1 MNFPKCLIALS
12 LMLPFL
18 SWCQNADTH
27 VENKDGYL
35 YLSNSLLSLKI
46 SLSDAVYSVTDKK
59 DNTIVLDNARLS
71 SDGWNSPQT
80 RFSTKFKSP
89 KITWIQKAVNQS
101 NKNGQRIEIS
111 IECTT
116 RQLPEYRYA
125 FTLLDGE
132 SYIILQAGINNKLPI
147 ASRFTKAELFSE
159 ATLFPNADIASAT
172 TLNGAAGIT
181 MPEVWIDTTNLR
193 QSDNSMLFTAE
204 VNGKRH
210 SIVWG
215 GLHYEYFYATTLYKS
230 DKKTNTRTVSLF
242 MNDPVGRRVSVNQDW
257 WSPDTYYL
265 GIGGS
270 NPFLALEK
278 YGLALR
284 EANNAKPNVYDFPT
298 LCGWAVGNLSKGRD
312 INNSAA
318 LIGEMDEANKCGLTK
333 YTKVAV
339 RLEPDTYCYKD
350 GNTEQGWWDDEHW
363 SKYGHLVKPYETFAK
378 WCAAVKERNGVP
390 FTYFQ
395 SSMPSDDFAKAHPNW
410 MLNNDISQ
418 LNLFHRHHLPY
429 VHYDY
434 TNPEFKQYM
443 LAVWQRLHRDGMI
456 GIKFDYAETAWN
468 PAGGFE
474 DSTATTTSAYR
485 QLFSLCRQGLG
496 PEGHI
501 HERCL
506 GENNTPT
513 LDVCAGIV
521 DIQRN
526 AGDNNKFEAQYVTTS
541 GLRWYKARSVF
552 SYYPDSKSV
561 HNHTESVRQAL
572 FTMLALT
579 SGRIELATPFE
590 MLTPTM
596 VHEISRIYPMYFGLK
611 SPRPIDAFLGNK
623 NPKVYDLE
631 LTKNWHQVALFN
643 GEKTTN
649 EVSVS
654 LNKEMVQGGLALDAA
669 ASYYVYDF
677 WKDTFIGKLKGTE
690 TISANLDSLSCAMFS
705 VHKVQDVPQL
715 VSTNRHI
722 LQGWMELKDVNW
734 NEAEKI
740 LSGKASVIGWEAM
753 RIVVAS
759 NNWKLTGVKA
769 EGATA
774 KWEKHPAGDALNVLV
789 LESKDTK
796 EVAWKIQYK
805 K

>member
-1 MNFPKCLIALS
+1 MDFKKCLIAVA
-12 LMLPFL
+12 LMLPVL
-18 SWCQNADTH
+18 SWSQSGDTH

-35 YLSNSLLSLKI
+35 YLSNSLVSLKI
-46 SLSDAVYSVTDKK
+46 NLSDAVYSVTDKQ
-59 DNTIVLDNARLS
+59 DNSIVLENARLS
-71 SDGWNSPQT
+71 SDGWNSPQ
-80 RFSTKFKSP
+80 
-89 KITWIQKAVNQS
+89 
-101 NKNGQRIEIS
+101 NKNYSKFSSQKIGWNQKQVKQFNKEGQRVEIS
-111 IECTT
+111 IQCTS
-116 RQLPEYRYA
+116 RELPEYRYA

-132 SYIILQAGINNKLPI
+132 SYIIFQAGMNNKLPF
-147 ASRFTKAELFSE
+147 ASRFMKAELISE
-159 ATLFPNADIASAT
+159 ATLFPQANITLAM

-181 MPEVWIDTTNLR
+181 VPEVRTDTTIR
-193 QSDNSMLFTAE
+193 QSDNSLLFTAE
-204 VNGKRH
+204 VNGKRR

-230 DKKTNTRTVSLF
+230 DKKTNVRTVSLF
-242 MNDPVGRRVSVNQDW
+242 MNDPVGRRVAANQDW
-257 WSPDTYYL
+257 WSPDTYYF
-265 GIGGS
+265 GIGES

-278 YGLALR
+278 YGLAVR

-298 LCGWAVGNLSKGRD
+298 LCGWAVGSLSKGRN

-339 RLEPDTYCYKD
+339 RLEPDAYCYWD
-350 GNTEQGWWDDEHW
+350 GNTEQGWWDDAHW

-395 SSMPSDDFAKAHPNW
+395 SSMPSNDFAKAHPNW
-410 MLNNDISQ
+410 MLNNDICQ
-418 LNLFHRHHLPY
+418 INLFHPHHLPF

-434 TNPEFKQYM
+434 TDPEFKKYM
-443 LAVWQRLHRDGMI
+443 LDVWQRLRRDGMI
-456 GIKFDYAETAWN
+456 GIKFDYPETAWN
-468 PAGGFE
+468 PNGGFE

-485 QLFSLCRQGLG
+485 QMFSLCRQGLG
-496 PEGHI
+496 SEGHI

-526 AGDNNKFEAQYVTTS
+526 AWDNNKFEAKYVSTS

-552 SYYPDSKSV
+552 SYYPDSKSI
-561 HNHTESVRQAL
+561 HNHTESVRQSM

-590 MLTPTM
+590 MLTPTI
-596 VHEISRIYPMYFGLK
+596 VHEISRIYPMYFGIR
-611 SPRPIDAFLGNK
+611 SPRPLDAFTGSK
-623 NPKVYDLE
+623 DPKVYDLE
-631 LTKNWHQVALFN
+631 LTKDWHQVALFN
-643 GEKTTN
+643 GGNTKN
-649 EVSVS
+649 DVSVS
-654 LNKEMVQGGLALDAA
+654 LNKEMVKGGMALDAA

-690 TISANLDSLSCAMFS
+690 TITANLDSLSCAMYS

-722 LQGWMELKDVNW
+722 LQGWMELKDIQW
-734 NEAEKI
+734 NESAKT
-740 LSGKASVIGWEAM
+740 LTGKASVIGGETM
-753 RIVVAS
+753 RIVIAS
-759 NNWKLTGVKA
+759 NNWKLVSVKA
-769 EGATA
+769 EGGTA
-774 KWEKHPAGDALNVLV
+774 KWEKHPSGDALKVLV

-796 EVAWKIQYK
+796 EMGWSVSYK